1 MHLFSDISATA
12 FLEMSIYFERKFFSD
27 PKFYKVFCSYLEMF
41 YLLTS
46 TIVNNS
52 VQLDVSGDNDN
63 FSRFTAALSLKS
75 TTTLNSMLDCT
86 FRNVLC
92 FD

>member
-1 MHLFSDISATA
+1 MHLFSDISAIA

-27 PKFYKVFCSYLEMF
+27 PKFYKVFCSYLEKF

-52 VQLDVSGDNDN
+52 VQLDVSGDNGLHLLLKN
-63 FSRFTAALSLKS
+63 YGRFVIKTY
-75 TTTLNSMLDCT
+75 N
-86 FRNVLC
+86 NI
-92 FD
+92 

>member
-1 MHLFSDISATA
+1 MFSEISTTA

-27 PKFYKVFCSYLEMF
+27 PKFYKVFCSYLEKF

-52 VQLDVSGDNDN
+52 IQLDVSGDNG
-63 FSRFTAALSLKS
+63 LHLL
-75 TTTLNSMLDCT
+75 LNNYGRLGI
-86 FRNVLC
+86 
-92 FD
+92 